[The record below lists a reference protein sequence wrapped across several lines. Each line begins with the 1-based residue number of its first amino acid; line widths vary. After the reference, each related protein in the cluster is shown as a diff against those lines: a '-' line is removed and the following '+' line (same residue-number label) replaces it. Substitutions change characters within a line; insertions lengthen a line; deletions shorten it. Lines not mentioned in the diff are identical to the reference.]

1 LEIPLDSAQ
10 KKRTRESSTEK
21 SSNKKVKKTGG
32 KKVSSMLKEL
42 IEELLTD
49 VPVPTAE
56 ENLEET
62 NENGAIPEGPASIFL
77 QLSNRIDN
85 AETKNE
91 DASRGL
97 IHSYFD
103 FGEAIFKRYKELK
116 PEHGKDGSK
125 AIVKKEVRKA
135 IPETKC
141 SDEALRKRT
150 ERSKKMYKLFNTI
163 GKERI
168 ARIRSIPPSYVL
180 NITKDETKY
189 VMAEIRFDELGQ
201 LVQPRPSENVF

>member
-1 LEIPLDSAQ
+1 MNVDVNGEEERPEEDDEEVETIPISKTNPEQ
-10 KKRTRESSTEK
+10 STSVSSSSKGTRESFASTEK
-21 SSNKKVKKTGG
+21 SSSKKAKKTGR
-32 KKVSSMLKEL
+32 KKVSSILKAL
-42 IEELLTD
+42 IKELLTD
-49 VPVPTAE
+49 VPVPTSE
-56 ENLEET
+56 ENLEEASE
-62 NENGAIPEGPASIFL
+62 NEASIFL

-85 AETKNE
+85 AKTKNE

-135 IPETKC
+135 IPETKY

-150 ERSKKMYKLFNTI
+150 ERSKKMYKLFNSI

-168 ARIRSIPPSYVL
+168 ARIRSIPP
-180 NITKDETKY
+180 
-189 VMAEIRFDELGQ
+189 
-201 LVQPRPSENVF
+201 